1 MTSSL
6 ITPGRFSKDHSQG
19 QINIVQYPP
28 VSSIGVVGPWIPVN
42 SRALALVTRV
52 TNWGGTII
60 VNLLG
65 SLNPDGADSFGIG
78 MTSTLTSNG
87 NFFIRNTDIPVT
99 FVAPTVNSIAAGTP
113 NIIFS
118 VCHF

>member
-6 ITPGRFSKDHSQG
+6 ITPGRYSKDNSLG
-19 QINIVQYPP
+19 QVNVIQYPST
-28 VSSIGVVGPWIPVN
+28 SSLGVVGSWIPVN

-52 TNWGGTII
+52 TGWEGNII

-65 SLNPDGADSFGIG
+65 SLNPDGSDSFGIG
-78 MTSTLTSNG
+78 VTSTITSNG
-87 NFFIRNTDIPVT
+87 NFFSRNNDIPVL

-113 NIIFS
+113 IITFS